1 MAKKIDFVAIFFISY
16 TLLFVLFRNYLH
28 SFLPAFFVAGVC
40 SLTLIVSIY
49 VFSAKKRPYSYDR
62 LLKEFIKRPG
72 FAISL
77 VSKCLKNPS
86 LIRGENYIANDN
98 AVIFFMYKISPLS
111 PADLLSVINV
121 TKSLGLNKVFIATKA
136 IDRKAYSLLDDEK
149 IKLAII
155 PISAVFKFL
164 KKENA
169 LPELSKTKTK
179 LNLIALFSTF
189 LDRQNMRF
197 YLFSGTILIALSFIT
212 PLTTYYIL
220 CGSLSYFMALLCL
233 SPLGKGNFKK
243 EKVFD
248 AFKEN
253 KQISID
259 ELLEKE
265 NKV

>member
-1 MAKKIDFVAIFFISY
+1 
-16 TLLFVLFRNYLH
+16 
-28 SFLPAFFVAGVC
+28 
-40 SLTLIVSIY
+40 
-49 VFSAKKRPYSYDR
+49 
-62 LLKEFIKRPG
+62 
-72 FAISL
+72 
-77 VSKCLKNPS
+77 
-86 LIRGENYIANDN
+86 
-98 AVIFFMYKISPLS
+98 MYKISPLS